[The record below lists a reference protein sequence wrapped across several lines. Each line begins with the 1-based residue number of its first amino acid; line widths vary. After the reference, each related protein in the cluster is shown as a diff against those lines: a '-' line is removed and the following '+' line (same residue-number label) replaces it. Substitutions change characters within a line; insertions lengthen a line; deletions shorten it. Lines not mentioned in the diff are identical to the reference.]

1 MLCWRWAT
9 TTLSAYSSC
18 ATPGATGGAMA
29 ATAMRP
35 TIMWLLRTSTS
46 RCGRAASLCLLCFVL
61 RAWHAPSHAVFDP
74 SRTRTNPPRY
84 VGMYAIR
91 GLDDYN
97 FTPEEAENKALFD
110 EAEVNS
116 YQACDIALEEK
127 TTQVSED
134 TAGKSMGD
142 MFEPNAE
149 ALRVF
154 AEIDT
159 DGSGFLSRKELK
171 RAYRLQGPLIVLLRP
186 LIALLAC

>member
-1 MLCWRWAT
+1 
-9 TTLSAYSSC
+9 
-18 ATPGATGGAMA
+18 
-29 ATAMRP
+29 
-35 TIMWLLRTSTS
+35 
-46 RCGRAASLCLLCFVL
+46 
-61 RAWHAPSHAVFDP
+61 
-74 SRTRTNPPRY
+74 
-84 VGMYAIR
+84 MYAIR

-97 FTPEEAENKALFD
+97 FTPEEAEDKALFD

-159 DGSGFLSRKELK
+159 DGSGFLDAKELK
-171 RAYRLQGPLIVLLRP
+171 RAYRLQGPLILFVASSDCAPLMRSPHADLSRLTALPQRCGLTQACSSRTSSWPTSSLSMIQMAMARSAFVSTAPWLALTDATSDTLATDGSDEAWTTVRLTVLL
-186 LIALLAC
+186 